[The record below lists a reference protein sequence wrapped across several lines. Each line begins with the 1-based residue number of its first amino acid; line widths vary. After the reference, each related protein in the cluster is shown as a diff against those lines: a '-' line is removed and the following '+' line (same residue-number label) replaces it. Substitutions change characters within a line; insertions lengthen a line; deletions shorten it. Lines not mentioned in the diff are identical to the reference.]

1 MPLDLPTS
9 AEEIARTQ
17 SERKRVALAQAR
29 LSKYYQGRLGEI
41 DADNLDDPDHWAKI
55 PILTKD
61 DLRELSDQTFY
72 QEFCLNPS
80 DGIAEYWRSG
90 GSTGKPLLYPRSH
103 EDMRYALLSFARIF
117 DCVGI
122 EPGECLHNS
131 FPLGIHPVGHL
142 SSRAAQM
149 RGVGTIW
156 AGAGTTTPSRIQIE
170 LLERLKPTVWMGM
183 SSYGL
188 HLANLAES
196 IGVDLSVS
204 AVNAIVCSAEPLSD
218 AKRDK
223 LSRTWGATVR
233 DSFGMTEAGLIGA
246 EDERLEGFRAWSDM
260 YFMEVVDPETHEPVA
275 EGVVGALVVTPL
287 WTNHC
292 TPFLRWMT
300 GDMVTMR
307 SGTGDAGP
315 YSVFP
320 LLKHAHRTSGF
331 FKIRGININHA
342 EFEDFIFRDRQV
354 NDFKCELLSTDSND
368 QFRVSVELAQNVN
381 TADTVQSLVR
391 RVKETFEVSPDIE
404 VLPAGTLAQ
413 EFESS
418 VKAPR
423 FSDKR

>member
-1 MPLDLPTS
+1 MPLQLPSNT
-9 AEEIARTQ
+9 EEIARIQ
-17 SERKRVALAQAR
+17 SQRKKVALAQAR
-29 LSKYYQGRLGEI
+29 LSPFYQGRLDEI
-41 DADNLDDPDHWAKI
+41 DSTRLDDPAHWAQI

-61 DLRELSDQTFY
+61 DLRELSDSSFY
-72 QEFCLNPS
+72 QDFCLTPS

-90 GSTGKPLLYPRSH
+90 GSTGKPLFYPRSY
-103 EDMRYALLSFARIF
+103 EDIRYALLSFARIF
-117 DCVGI
+117 ECVGI
-122 EPGECLHNS
+122 ASGECLHNS

-142 SSRAAQM
+142 SSRAGQM

-170 LLERLKPTVWMGM
+170 LVQRLKPTVWMGM

-188 HLANLAES
+188 HLSNLAES
-196 IGVDLSVS
+196 IGVDLSDS
-204 AVNAIVCSAEPLSD
+204 AVKTIICSAEPLSD

-246 EDERLEGFRAWSDM
+246 EDDQLEGFRAWSDM
-260 YFMEVVDPETHEPVA
+260 YFMEVVDPETHEAVA
-275 EGVVGALVVTPL
+275 DGVVGALVVTPL

-300 GDMVTMR
+300 GDMVTIR
-307 SGTGDAGP
+307 AGTGESGP
-315 YSVFP
+315 YSIFP

-342 EFEDFIFRDRQV
+342 EFEDFIFRDEQI
-354 NDFKCELLSTDSND
+354 NDFKCELVNTGANDVFRLSI
-368 QFRVSVELAQNVN
+368 ELARNVDG
-381 TADTVQSLVR
+381 AGTVNALGTR
-391 RVKETFEVSPDIE
+391 IKDTFEVSPEIA

-423 FSDKR
+423 FSDNR